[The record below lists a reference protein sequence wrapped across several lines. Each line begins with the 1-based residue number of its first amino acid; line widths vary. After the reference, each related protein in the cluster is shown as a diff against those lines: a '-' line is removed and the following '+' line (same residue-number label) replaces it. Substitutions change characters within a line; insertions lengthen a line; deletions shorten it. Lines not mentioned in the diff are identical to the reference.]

1 MNATYQSIEELL
13 QWFAVEPR
21 TKRWDAMLAFDQ
33 STVNTLLLQQYIER
47 FNSDS
52 YLPPVNTSI
61 DLGNGSVAEIRNYV
75 FDQPRLSFENA
86 NLDAPTATLR
96 MQGLGGVRFNW
107 NVSGSSRKLE
117 SISYEYP
124 VNGDVHESVVKL
136 TDKSASVRDHKVII
150 DVATGDKPL
159 LKFGATLNEKKRAGE
174 KVKSVFQIE
183 PPSVR
188 EYVLSELKAEDGSMF
203 KPEHLLLLTQPAPEN
218 RVRNSAQ
225 YGDGAVLV
233 FVAFEGGNIGD
244 RPYTGDPDWRYV
256 LDPNAGGHSAIL
268 VISDEF
274 IVGKLMKN
282 ALSVSRDPSAADMSG
297 INFESIKI
305 GNRTALEGKEGE
317 VDCLWQLS
325 PGQGWGASFTMG
337 GDLGL
342 ISSSENSPLLLRH
355 RGDALGLVWSAKG
368 DVEAYV
374 IYDGRKGP
382 VVEILGEL
390 EVNVGVALRV
400 ELDSLESQVSV
411 VLESDCTLV
420 GEALFAEIKKHLD
433 WTEQGRR
440 NLEKM
445 LGEQQ
450 GRSLGTELLSINAT
464 HLSNIVLAGNQ
475 PIRLKGAKLPGDL
488 VMYGNITDERT
499 GLVLN
504 RQEVMVGAAATFN
517 FQASGGGTS
526 AVTWQLEVVDGTPAN
541 ANDGGRITSTGQYTA
556 PYITSTYVRVR
567 LTATRG
573 TYTTQALITVAREL
587 AAISPVVQ
595 LAVAGAG
602 ARYFVRGGAAS
613 AWEWDTTGLKGKLVT
628 PVPEPGDEFEPGDMQ
643 YIPPATIDTDFIV
656 ENIKIKVGTN
666 ITSSTIVVTKGSTID
681 IAANL
686 DASSMSATLT
696 SSVSGTPID
705 VVYTKVAGAGALS
718 GNVVTSEPSPA
729 EPFIVIQAAF
739 GPFMGYLLLPLP
751 LSVLEG
757 SQSLSILQNPSRT
770 FDCSTPAGER
780 EQATMIMHAGEHLVA
795 EQASSQTSDIQEQ
808 LK

>member
-124 VNGDVHESVVKL
+124 VNGDVHESIVKL
-136 TDKSASVRDHKVII
+136 TDKSASVRDHKVIV
-150 DVATGDKPL
+150 DVATGDNPL

-203 KPEHLLLLTQPAPEN
+203 RPEHLLLLTQPAPEN
-218 RVRNSAQ
+218 RVRNTVQ

-233 FVAFEGGNIGD
+233 FVAFEGGNVGD
-244 RPYTGDPDWRYV
+244 RPYAGDPDWRY
-256 LDPNAGGHSAIL
+256 LLNPDAKGHSAMLVLGNKWIL
-268 VISDEF
+268 EKLLVNALKGEKFNYYETVSLEAEYELNAGVNNGFYTIKAAEGKVRFKWNGGTSGHVDRF
-274 IVGKLMKN
+274 NRLDADFTLNGADPFVGK
-282 ALSVSRDPSAADMSG
+282 
-297 INFESIKI
+297 
-305 GNRTALEGKEGE
+305 
-317 VDCLWQLS
+317 VD
-325 PGQGWGASFTMG
+325 A
-337 GDLGL
+337 
-342 ISSSENSPLLLRH
+342 
-355 RGDALGLVWSAKG
+355 
-368 DVEAYV
+368 
-374 IYDGRKGP
+374 
-382 VVEILGEL
+382 GEL
-390 EVNVGVALRV
+390 CVKLYSGGPAEIYR
-400 ELDSLESQVSV
+400 ES
-411 VLESDCTLV
+411 LV
-420 GEALFAEIKKHLD
+420 GEISVKPISRLD
-433 WTEQGRR
+433 VNWIARMMTVVNQEAATVEFSTSVNGDVNPWPIDIPSGQLPVEYFLRDGVGTLVRR
-440 NLEKM
+440 GFDVKISHA
-445 LGEQQ
+445 Q
-450 GRSLGTELLSINAT
+450 
-464 HLSNIVLAGNQ
+464 LSNLVLGQGQ
-475 PIRLKGAKLPGDL
+475 PLRLNGAKLPGDL
-488 VMYGNITDERT
+488 VMYGNIANERT

-504 RQEVMVGAAATFN
+504 RQEVMVGAAATFD
-517 FQASGGGTS
+517 FQASGGGTG

-541 ANDGGRITSTGQYTA
+541 ANDGGRITSTGQYTV
-556 PYITSTYVRVR
+556 PQITSTYVRVR

-587 AAISPVVQ
+587 AAISPAVQ

-613 AWEWDTTGLKGKLVT
+613 AWEWDTTGLKGQLVT
-628 PVPEPGDEFEPGDMQ
+628 PVPEPGDEFEAGDMQ
-643 YIPPATIDTDFIV
+643 YLPPATIDTDFIV
-656 ENIKIKVGTN
+656 ETIKVKVGTN
-666 ITSSTIVVTKGSTID
+666 ITSSTIVVTKGITID

-686 DASSMSATLT
+686 NASATSATLT
-696 SSVSGTPID
+696 SSTGGMPLD
-705 VVYTKVAGAGALS
+705 VVYTKVTGAGALS

-729 EPFIVIQAAF
+729 EPFIVVQAAF

-757 SQSLSILQNPSRT
+757 SQSLSILQNPSLT
-770 FDCSTPAGER
+770 FDCSTPTDER
-780 EQATMIMHAGEHLVA
+780 EVV
-795 EQASSQTSDIQEQ
+795 S
-808 LK
+808 

>member
-1 MNATYQSIEELL
+1 MNATYQNIEELL

-174 KVKSVFQIE
+174 KVKSVLQIE

-233 FVAFEGGNIGD
+233 FVAFEGGNVGD
-244 RPYTGDPDWRYV
+244 RPYAGDPNWRY
-256 LDPNAGGHSAIL
+256 LLNPGANGHSALL
-268 VISDEF
+268 VIAHEFVSSRILFEAMSAPSDFSEKSSYQLDSGEF
-274 IVGKLMKN
+274 
-282 ALSVSRDPSAADMSG
+282 ALVADGPWKKIAADLG
-297 INFESIKI
+297 P
-305 GNRTALEGKEGE
+305 EGE
-317 VDCLWQLS
+317 VSILCSFEGEYDNWT
-325 PGQGWGASFTMG
+325 PGGWGFALYAKVADVIDQRNMDGIKLGWTGSG
-337 GDLGL
+337 GL
-342 ISSSENSPLLLRH
+342 IGYYWLDGKRTPLSVPVTIESITDISIRIESSTGTVLFE
-355 RGDALGLVWSAKG
+355 G
-368 DVEAYV
+368 E
-374 IYDGRKGP
+374 GR
-382 VVEILGEL
+382 GEL
-390 EVNVGVALRV
+390 KGIPTEVLNVVGS
-400 ELDSLESQVSV
+400 LDAIIPGLQAPVI
-411 VLESDCTLV
+411 TR
-420 GEALFAEIKKHLD
+420 
-433 WTEQGRR
+433 WTQ
-440 NLEKM
+440 KISAA
-445 LGEQQ
+445 Q
-450 GRSLGTELLSINAT
+450 
-464 HLSNIVLAGNQ
+464 LSNILLAGNQ

-488 VMYGNITDERT
+488 VMYGNIANERT

-504 RQEVMVGAAATFN
+504 RQEVMVGAAAKFN
-517 FQASGGGTS
+517 FQASGGGTG

-587 AAISPVVQ
+587 AAISPAVQ

-602 ARYFVRGGAAS
+602 ARYFVRGGAAGD
-613 AWEWDTTGLKGKLVT
+613 WEWDTTGLEGKLCI

-643 YIPPATIDTDFIV
+643 YIPPAAIDTAFIV
-656 ENIKIKVGTN
+656 EQIKVKVGTN

-686 DASSMSATLT
+686 DASAMSATLT
-696 SSVSGTPID
+696 SSVSGMPLD
-705 VVYTKVAGAGALS
+705 VVYTKVTGAGALN
-718 GNVVTSEPSPA
+718 GNVVSSEASPA
-729 EPFIVIQAAF
+729 EPFIVVQAAY

-757 SQSLSILQNPSRT
+757 SQSLSILQNPSLT
-770 FDCSTPAGER
+770 FDCSTPTGER
-780 EQATMIMHAGEHLVA
+780 EQATVIVRAGEHLVA